1 MFINDRFIDRL
12 ESSEQREMAALCI
25 MHNVVERAERS
36 EKRITDL
43 TGILA
48 DLLAKFETPLE
59 NTVQSLYGPRPYAG
73 DATQRS
79 PTPEPRR
86 QAEEETKAHL
96 KLDFDALNKHAIENS
111 QRVQRDLDAAP
122 EKLADGR
129 ESRFGTRRHDSGD
142 SSAAVAA

>member
-12 ESSEQREMAALCI
+12 EFSEQREMAALCI

-36 EKRITDL
+36 EKRITNL

-79 PTPEPRR
+79 RTSETSRR
-86 QAEEETKAHL
+86 G
-96 KLDFDALNKHAIENS
+96 N
-111 QRVQRDLDAAP
+111 
-122 EKLADGR
+122 
-129 ESRFGTRRHDSGD
+129 ESTLEVGF
-142 SSAAVAA
+142 